1 MEEKTKD
8 DLMKL
13 KIKIKKWES
22 NFYRQNKR
30 KPDKNDVKNASEEI
44 QEWYETY
51 WHLRNNSHRNKICL
65 AEDNEVFS
73 SSFNK
78 SSKSENKSILSNVS
92 STLSTYS
99 HKLQQYAKKQDEFL
113 KMNLHLKPDNNINNS
128 EENVNLLSSDLKAE
142 NDKNVDNNTISEELI
157 EKDNNYLNVNN
168 MQLSNFKIY
177 KYKRPINAWSLKNS
191 NKIQNKFLHYQK
203 NKIDIE
209 WLERC
214 LVEEKNEKENHFQD
228 LDRTIKTNEN
238 QVTHHFEELSSNNN
252 RMQVDSCENVFE
264 NRSNKKEIALDSD
277 NSECQNNDNQ
287 YCSGNDHQSPLIDS
301 LNREEIKE
309 TNNNLQNNKT
319 ETENIKFSHLK
330 RKLSTGTINEN
341 YIKINIKKKKF
352 VRGYKHFSIKQYKK
366 VKWKN
371 IKKQKEGN
379 YSVSSS
385 TCFNCNRKG
394 HWSRN
399 CPERKD
405 TFLEE
410 MTLSGDLPLPTLQ
423 EAKDLAQG
431 FKTSTSITRIMP
443 KETTLIQIESILNK
457 TDTDSTELNN
467 LLMPQQTV
475 SPVFNLLNGKVI
487 KTPNYTFLEEMTLS
501 GDLPLPTLQEAKDLA
516 QGFKTSTS
524 ITRIM
529 PKETTLIQI
538 ESILNKTDTD
548 STELNNLL
556 MPQQTVSPVFNL
568 LNGKVIKT
576 PNCVFQ
582 ALHKMGHSIFR
593 SGQEEAIMRILSG
606 LSSLIISST
615 GSGKS
620 LCYQLP
626 AYIYAQHFKC
636 FTLVISPLVS
646 LMEDQIKRLP
656 QCIKAVCVHSGMNV
670 VQRQE
675 AFEAIINGE
684 AQILLLSSEAIV
696 GYENSN
702 NFLPSNLPPIAFA
715 CIDEAHC
722 LSEWSHNFR
731 PSYLQLRKVLTKKL
745 GVKCLLALTA
755 TATKYTAVDIAQH
768 LEIDIKKG
776 IIGETTLPE
785 NLFLSVSCPKYRD
798 EAIIELLK
806 DENFVKCNS
815 IIIYC
820 TRREDTERLASFIRT
835 QMQYVEICPE
845 KVVEKNGKRKKR
857 ILNWNAG
864 AYHAG
869 LTMAQRK
876 TIQNSFMSGKA
887 NDMNELQRHIY
898 ANSIDRHVIRRF
910 LAKLFNHTKV
920 CPSKNISQNTTEYET
935 HPCLGHEIAIPIE
948 PIVQDLDIKEE
959 NLLTLLC
966 YIEINYPDIL
976 EVLCPIHAYCSI
988 NCYKGYKQLVM
999 AAKKCAPLAAA
1010 LALNQIDINKD
1021 KLNQVKFSVI
1031 EIAAEMDWDSKLII
1045 KALKKLEWDNE
1056 NSEKNNKKTGIIVKF
1071 SDLSFH
1077 IRIKCNLNESKKDE
1091 LLEFLYNKVIE
1102 QERYELNKLQKL
1114 HSLFNSV
1121 SFPTITFNS
1130 EQSTELKTHLCKYFK
1145 SETKMEIDSLNK
1157 GNNIQ
1162 MESETLDE
1170 IRNTISNL
1178 VCTYQDQ
1185 NFTGR
1190 AVARI
1195 LHGIGSPRFPSEIW
1209 SRVHKFWR
1217 CYLNVDFNYL
1227 IQIANQEILRLR

>member
-8 DLMKL
+8 NLMKL

-22 NFYRQNKR
+22 NFYQQNKR
-30 KPDKNDVKNASEEI
+30 KPDKNDVKNASKEI

-51 WHLRNNSHRNKICL
+51 WHLRNNSHRNKICS

-78 SSKSENKSILSNVS
+78 SNKSENKSILSNVS

-99 HKLQQYAKKQDEFL
+99 HKLQEYAKKQDECL
-113 KMNLHLKPDNNINNS
+113 KMNLHLKPVNNINNS

-142 NDKNVDNNTISEELI
+142 NDKDVDNNNISEELI
-157 EKDNNYLNVNN
+157 EKDSNYLNVNN
-168 MQLSNFKIY
+168 MKLSNFKMY

-191 NKIQNKFLHYQK
+191 NKSQNKFLHYQK
-203 NKIDIE
+203 NKIDME

-214 LVEEKNEKENHFQD
+214 LVEEKNEKENHFQV

-238 QVTHHFEELSSNNN
+238 QVTHHFEECSSSNN
-252 RMQVDSCENVFE
+252 RMQVDSCEN
-264 NRSNKKEIALDSD
+264 RSNKKEIASDSD

-287 YCSGNDHQSPLIDS
+287 YCSVNDHQPPLIDS
-301 LNREEIKE
+301 LNREAIKE
-309 TNNNLQNNKT
+309 TNNNLQSDKT
-319 ETENIKFSHLK
+319 KAENIKFSHLK
-330 RKLSTGTINEN
+330 RKLSMGTINEN
-341 YIKINIKKKKF
+341 YIKINIKKKKY

-366 VKWKN
+366 IKWKN

-410 MTLSGDLPLPTLQ
+410 MTLSDDLPLPTLQ
-423 EAKDLAQG
+423 DAKDLAQG

-443 KETTLIQIESILNK
+443 KETTLIQTESILNK
-457 TDTDSTELNN
+457 TDTDTIELNN
-467 LLMPQQTV
+467 VLMLQQTV

-487 KTPNYTFLEEMTLS
+487 KTP
-501 GDLPLPTLQEAKDLA
+501 D
-516 QGFKTSTS
+516 
-524 ITRIM
+524 
-529 PKETTLIQI
+529 
-538 ESILNKTDTD
+538 
-548 STELNNLL
+548 
-556 MPQQTVSPVFNL
+556 
-568 LNGKVIKT
+568 
-576 PNCVFQ
+576 CVFQ
-582 ALHKMGHSIFR
+582 ALHKMGHSTFR

-626 AYIYAQHFKC
+626 AYIYAQHFRC

-755 TATKYTAVDIAQH
+755 TATKYTAIDIAQH
-768 LEIDIKKG
+768 LEIDIEKG

-806 DENFVKCNS
+806 HENFVKCKS

-835 QMQYVEICPE
+835 QMQYIEICPE
-845 KVVEKNGKRKKR
+845 KVVEKNGKRRKR

-876 TIQNSFMSGKA
+876 TIQNSFMSGKLRVVVATVAFGMGLNKADIHGIIHYNMPKSFESYVQEIGRGGRDGKISHCHVFLGLGA

-910 LAKLFNHTKV
+910 LGKLFNHIKV
-920 CPSKNISQNTTEYET
+920 CSSKNISQNAAEYET

-948 PIVQDLDIKEE
+948 SIVQDLDIKEE

-966 YIEINYPDIL
+966 YVEINYPDIL

-1031 EIAAEMDWDSKLII
+1031 EIAAEMNWDSKLII

-1121 SFPTITFNS
+1121 SFPTTTFNS

-1145 SETKMEIDSLNK
+1145 SETKIEIDSLNK

-1162 MESETLDE
+1162 MKSEMLDE
-1170 IRNTISNL
+1170 IRNTIGNL

-1209 SRVHKFWR
+1209 SRVRKFWR
-1217 CYLNVDFNYL
+1217 CYLDVDFNYL